1 VYVADG
7 LSGIQVIAIEEITDP
22 VFQTTLDT
30 PGQARDIYVHGEF
43 AFVADGDSFRTF
55 DILFPNLPTYV
66 GAVATPDNACSVVG
80 IESRALV
87 ACQESGLQVVS
98 VANPQSPQIVG
109 ELTTPGIAYDVT
121 VHDGIVYLADGS
133 GGLQVIDF
141 SDPTRPDTI
150 GWADTGGSARGV
162 AVAPGHV
169 ALADFTTGLQ
179 IAAQQ
184 CVADLPVGP
193 DTPPRAEVLVTAH
206 PNPFNPRLQIDL
218 EVYTPQT
225 VRISVH
231 DLAGGLVAELADRWF
246 AAGHHNVAWHGRDAA
261 GRAVP
266 SGSYLIMLRGARPTE
281 IARKVTLL
289 R

>member
-7 LSGIQVIAIEEITDP
+7 LSGITVIAIEEITDP
-22 VFQTTLDT
+22 VFQITLAT

-55 DILFPNLPTYV
+55 DILFPNLPAYV
-66 GAVATPDNACSVVG
+66 GAVATPDNATSVVG
-80 IESRALV
+80 IAAHAVV

-109 ELTTPGIAYDVT
+109 DLATPGTAYGVAA
-121 VHDGIVYLADGS
+121 HDGIVYVADGN
-133 GGLQVIDF
+133 GGLQVVDF
-141 SDPTRPDTI
+141 SDPTRPDII

-162 AVAPGHV
+162 AVAADHV

-179 IAAQQ
+179 IASQQ

-193 DTPPRAEVLVTAH
+193 ADLPRAALLVNAH
-206 PNPFNPRLQIDL
+206 PNPFNPRLQLDL

-231 DLAGGLVAELADRWF
+231 DLAGTLVAELGNRWF
-246 AAGHHNVAWHGRDAA
+246 DAGYHSVAWHGRDTG
-261 GRAVP
+261 GRTVP
-266 SGSYLIMLRGARPTE
+266 SGSYLIMLRGPEQTE